1 MAAIIVCFR
10 DNNNKSAKE
19 IPRSEKTHKI
29 MQILAPILAL
39 SHLRRYDE
47 RNASSHN
54 LTIEANPMLENVR
67 LFADVPPEYLQQLE
81 KLSIPRRF
89 PKNTVLV
96 TEGDESSHLY
106 IIRRGTA
113 SAFLT
118 NEDGRQVNLNYMQE
132 GEYFGELSL
141 LDGQPRSASVVTV
154 TDCEMVL
161 VPRAGV
167 LELLH
172 KHPEFAMVLITEL
185 TRRVRDLTDSV
196 KDMALLDV
204 YGRVSNALEK
214 LSDDNKRIHNPKVTH
229 QDIANMVGSSREM
242 VSRIMKQLLIGEYIE
257 QCPGYIEIKKQLP
270 RYW

>member
-1 MAAIIVCFR
+1 MSITPTSITTEAA
-10 DNNNKSAKE
+10 A
-19 IPRSEKTHKI
+19 
-29 MQILAPILAL
+29 
-39 SHLRRYDE
+39 
-47 RNASSHN
+47 
-54 LTIEANPMLENVR
+54 MLENVR
-67 LFADVPPEYLQQLE
+67 LFAAVPPEYLQQLE

-96 TEGDESSHLY
+96 TEGDESTHLY

-214 LSDDNKRIHNPKVTH
+214 LSDGNKRIHNPKVTH